1 MTKQELAALRERLE
15 MHSDPVYAASHPDST
30 DSAMLRAAG
39 AIRDYEAALEAM
51 ETEIT
56 RLEQAGQ
63 REYDRFFAESEKN
76 EALLE
81 VMTMAEAALRSMYGV
96 LDVLAPH
103 DPDTQIKLQ
112 ARAAIAAIRK
122 ATAKEVEDED

>member
-51 ETEIT
+51 ETAEKALADLIA
-56 RLEQAGQ
+56 LADAAMKVAAYDGY
-63 REYDRFFAESEKN
+63 EYDREAELADARL
-76 EALLE
+76 AL
-81 VMTMAEAALRSMYGV
+81 AALR
-96 LDVLAPH
+96 
-103 DPDTQIKLQ
+103 K
-112 ARAAIAAIRK
+112 
-122 ATAKEVEDED
+122 AKEVE